1 MPEVTNLLLAGVGG
15 QGTILASTILAKGLV
30 AAGRDVKMSEV
41 HGMAQRGGSVTT
53 QVRYGDTVY
62 SPIIGRGS
70 ADVLVAFEAMEAMRW
85 IEFLKPGGK
94 LVVNEQKI
102 PSAPILMGRTGYP
115 NEVLD
120 RLKAKVDTYPLK
132 ASEIALGLG
141 NLKAQ
146 NVVLFGALVEALALT
161 DIDWE
166 DVIAHTVKPAFV
178 DLNLAAYR
186 AGREAVTV
194 H

>member
-15 QGTILASTILAKGLV
+15 QGTILAKGLL

-53 QVRYGDTVY
+53 QVRYGDKVS

-94 LVVNEQKI
+94 LVVNEHKI
-102 PSAPILMGRTGYP
+102 PSAPILMGRSDYP
-115 NEVLD
+115 GEVVD

-146 NVVLFGALVEALALT
+146 NVVLFGALVEVLELT
-161 DIDWE
+161 DVDWE
-166 DVIAHTVKPAFV
+166 DVISHTVKPVFV

-186 AGREAVTV
+186 AGRKAVTM